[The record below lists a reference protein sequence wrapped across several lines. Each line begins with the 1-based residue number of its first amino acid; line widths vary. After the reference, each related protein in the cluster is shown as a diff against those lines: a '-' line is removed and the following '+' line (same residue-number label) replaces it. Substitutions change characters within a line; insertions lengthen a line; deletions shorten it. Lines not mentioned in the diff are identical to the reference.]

1 MMYGSFL
8 YNCWAALLGF
18 TVYFIIVLQQPYVMP
33 ISALIGAFVTAFI
46 VFLCTFLVRMFLGY
60 VLYTPEEVEF
70 QESIEVEGQPNTS
83 EELQIPL
90 VEQTSTVEFE
100 DENSEEIAKVVRT
113 MMHSEGQ
120 SIPNHS

>member
-33 ISALIGAFVTAFI
+33 ISALIGAFVTALS

-60 VLYTPEEVEF
+60 VLYTPEEVEL
-70 QESIEVEGQPNTS
+70 QESVEVEGQRNTS

-120 SIPNHS
+120 SIPGHS

>member
-33 ISALIGAFVTAFI
+33 ISALIGAFITGFIAF
-46 VFLCTFLVRMFLGY
+46 VRTFLVRMFLGY

-70 QESIEVEGQPNTS
+70 QESPEVEGQSNTG

-100 DENSEEIAKVVRT
+100 DESSEEIAKVVRT

-120 SIPNHS
+120 SVPSGS

>member
-18 TVYFIIVLQQPYVMP
+18 SVYFFIVLQQPYVMP
-33 ISALIGAFVTAFI
+33 ISALIGAFVTALI

-60 VLYTPEEVEF
+60 VLYTPEEVDF
-70 QESIEVEGQPNTS
+70 QEALEVEKQLKTS

-90 VEQTSTVEFE
+90 GEQTSTVEFE
-100 DENSEEIAKVVRT
+100 DESSEEIAKVVRT

-120 SIPNHS
+120 SML